1 MAMYVVLVP
10 FTQQGA
16 ETMKAAP
23 IRIWAARQ
31 AVEDAGGKLHAVYY
45 TMGRFDAV
53 AILEAPDD
61 VTASR
66 LALATGMEGNIRT
79 ETLKAFNEEEFADIL
94 AGIP

>member
-1 MAMYVVLVP
+1 
-10 FTQQGA
+10 
-16 ETMKAAP
+16 MKAAP

>member
-1 MAMYVVLVP
+1 MAMYVVLVH
-10 FTQQGA
+10 FTQQGV